1 MQFIECP
8 HCKRQYTI
16 QEIYLPNYLLGKATD
31 VVRNEDGQVEA
42 FDGVEQDLNEQFTCE
57 ECNYTFKVKAKIDF
71 DTEIVEDESFDSDY
85 STTIY
90 KDRINLKE
98 E

>member
-31 VVRNEDGQVEA
+31 VVRNEDGVIETYE
-42 FDGVEQDLNEQFTCE
+42 GTPQDVVEQFTCE
-57 ECNYTFKVKAKIDF
+57 SCNCTFKVKAKLDF
-71 DTEIVEDESFDSDY
+71 ETEIVDDENFGDDY

-90 KDRINLKE
+90 KNRINLKE

>member
-1 MQFIECP
+1 MRVIECP

-16 QEIYLPNYLLGKATD
+16 QEIYMPNYLLGYAKD
-31 VVRNEDGQVEA
+31 IVRNSDGVIEA
-42 FDGVEQDLNEQFTCE
+42 FDGVEQDLHEQFTCE
-57 ECNYTFKVKAKIDF
+57 ECNTTFKVKANIEF
-71 DTEIVEDESFDSDY
+71 ETEIVEDESFNDDY

-90 KDRINLKE
+90 KDRIKLE